1 MSLIA
6 LGMTLVFVAVSIGIS
21 IWQKLSLE
29 KDILIGTVRSAAQ
42 LLAVGFVLQYVFG
55 TSHPLIVLLML
66 LIMIGVATWNAGK
79 RGKGLRGIL
88 LRIGITIS
96 ITEFVTL
103 GLLLA
108 LGIIPFSTRYIIPIS
123 GMTIGNAMVVSSL
136 FLNQM
141 KREAETSRGEVETL
155 LSLGATPRQAI
166 HELLKRSARS
176 SMIPTIDG
184 MKTVG
189 LVQLPG
195 MMTGMIVAGASPL
208 EAVRYQIL
216 IMFAFSSSAALTSIL
231 LALMSYR
238 LWFGTQ
244 GQFKSSKTSA

>member
-1 MSLIA
+1 MSLTA
-6 LGMTLVFVAVSIGIS
+6 LGFTLVFVAVALFIS
-21 IWQKLSLE
+21 MWQKLGLE
-29 KDILIGTVRSAAQ
+29 KDLFVGTIRSAVQ
-42 LLAVGFVLQYVFG
+42 LLAVGYVLHFVFR
-55 TSHPLIVLLML
+55 SDRPLVVIPILW
-66 LIMIGVATWNAGK
+66 IMIAVATWNAAK
-79 RGKGLRGIL
+79 RGTGLRRVW
-88 LRIGITIS
+88 LRIGIS
-96 ITEFVTL
+96 IFATEFVTM

-108 LGIIPFSTRYIIPIS
+108 LGIIPLSAQYVIPIS

-141 KREAETSRGEVETL
+141 KREIASARGEVETL

-166 HELLKRSARS
+166 HDLLKRAAKS

-189 LVQLPG
+189 IVQLPG

-216 IMFAFSSSAALTSIL
+216 IMFAFASSAALTSIL
-231 LALMSYR
+231 LSMLTYR
-238 LWFGTQ
+238 LWFTKRHALDGN
-244 GQFKSSKTSA
+244 GAL